1 MMKLN
6 KTIVLFVVLIAALVM
21 SCKEH
26 PVTYQHVAVDSLINI
41 AYQAR
46 NYDSIISLAN
56 LHQQEGSLSSIEAC
70 YWRGYAYSRMRKMRM
85 AEMEWKNAIA
95 QTIETDADLAY
106 YAQSA
111 NRLVGLLYLKSDYG
125 EAIRV
130 ALPAIRLL
138 KIKDYTM
145 NNDYSNLLTFMGS
158 CELKLGHSSDAA
170 RNFSQ
175 AWQAYQRLTHANHD
189 IDSYTSSIV
198 GLVTI
203 VDAYIQTGHY
213 QEALDWTVHLDDMLQ
228 ECRQLPGVRE
238 SYLDKQ
244 WARLCL
250 YRASALEGLGKK
262 KEAAQSYKA
271 ALQTQYAK
279 TGDGKVE
286 ASNYLMAAQRW
297 DEAAD
302 NLQVMAEQLATYD
315 FKMSQETI
323 HTYLLPKYLANV
335 KAHRLDSAIAVGTW
349 ICQALDSA
357 IIWQKQD
364 DAAELATIY
373 ETQQKENELMEQR
386 SNLSDQRLLTVYI
399 TLVLVILGFGLFIFF
414 HHRSAMRL
422 EKAYNELARANTRAE
437 ESSRMKSDFIQQI
450 SHEIRTPLNILS
462 GFTQLLTMPDMKYD
476 KATLDN
482 IKEQITENTDRITN
496 LVNKMLELSEAKNH
510 SDIECTDDVTVTQ
523 ITSDAVNASG
533 ISDAGHLTFS
543 MIVSPEAE
551 QVHILTN
558 LQAASRALAQVLDNA
573 RKFTAPA
580 ESRQHEKLTDHQQ
593 KVVLRISVSSN
604 RLFFSVED
612 TGIGIPHKEAERI
625 FDEFVQLDE
634 FYEGTGIGLTVARSL
649 ARRIG
654 GNIMLDTAY
663 IGGSRFV
670 LTLPVNKLAMGAK
683 ITKK

>member
-1 MMKLN
+1 MMKLT
-6 KTIVLFVVLIAALVM
+6 KTIVLFVVLIAVLFT

-26 PVTYQHVAVDSLINI
+26 HVTQRHVAVDSLINI

-46 NYDSIISLAN
+46 NYDSILSLAN
-56 LHQQEGSLSSIEAC
+56 LHQQEGTLSSIEAC
-70 YWRGYAYSRMRKMRM
+70 YWRGYAYSRLRKMRM
-85 AEMEWKNAIA
+85 AEMEWKNAVA
-95 QTIETDADLAY
+95 HTIETDEDLAY

-111 NRLVGLLYLKSDYG
+111 NRLAGLLYLKADYA
-125 EAIRV
+125 EVIRT

-138 KIKDYTM
+138 EEKNYTM
-145 NNDYSNLLTFMGS
+145 NNDYSNLLTFIGS
-158 CELKLGHSSDAA
+158 CELKLGHPADAA
-170 RNFSQ
+170 RNYEQ
-175 AWQAYQRLTHANHD
+175 AWQAYQQITQANHH

-213 QEALDWTVHLDDMLQ
+213 QEALDWTTHLGNMLQ
-228 ECRQLPGVRE
+228 QCRQLPGVRD
-238 SYLDKQ
+238 SYIDKQ

-262 KEAAQSYKA
+262 EEAAQSYQF
-271 ALQTQYAK
+271 ALQTQYAQ

-286 ASNYLMAAQRW
+286 ASNYLMAAHRW
-297 DEAAD
+297 NEAAD
-302 NLQVMAEQLATYD
+302 NLQVMASQLAKYD

-335 KAHRLDSAIAVGTW
+335 KANRLDSAIAVGSW
-349 ICQALDSA
+349 ICEALDSA
-357 IIWQKQD
+357 IVWQKRD

-373 ETQQKENELMEQR
+373 ETQQKENELMKQR
-386 SNLSDQRLLTVYI
+386 SSLSDLRLLLVYI

-414 HHRSAMRL
+414 RHRAAVRL
-422 EKAYNELARANTRAE
+422 EKAYYDLERANVRAE

-462 GFTQLLTMPDMKYD
+462 GFTQLLTMPDITYD

-482 IKEQITENTDRITN
+482 IKEQVTENTDRITN

-510 SDIECTDDVTVTQ
+510 SDIECNDEVTAQQ
-523 ITSDAVNASG
+523 IASEAIGASG
-533 ISDAGHLTFS
+533 INDAGHLTFS
-543 MIVSPEAE
+543 MIMSPEAE
-551 QVHILTN
+551 KVLIQTN
-558 LQAASRALAQVLDNA
+558 LQAAARALSQVLDNA

-593 KVVLRISVSSN
+593 KVVLRISVSAN
-604 RLFFSVED
+604 RMFFSVED

-654 GNIMLDTAY
+654 GDIMLDTAY

-670 LTLPVNKLAMGAK
+670 LTLPVNNQ
-683 ITKK
+683 TS

>member
-1 MMKLN
+1 MKLN
-6 KTIVLFVVLIAALVM
+6 KTIVLFVTLAAMLFT
-21 SCKEH
+21 SCGEH
-26 PVTYQHVAVDSLINI
+26 HVTQRHVTVDSLINV

-46 NYDSIISLAN
+46 NYDSILSLAD
-56 LHQQEGSLSSIEAC
+56 LHQQEGTLSTIEAS
-70 YWRGYAYSRMRKMRM
+70 YWRGYAYSRQRKIRM
-85 AEMEWKNAIA
+85 AEIEWKRAVA
-95 QTIETDADLAY
+95 QPIESDEDLVY

-111 NRLVGLLYLKSDYG
+111 NRLTGLLYLKAEYG
-125 EAIRV
+125 QAIQV
-130 ALPAIRLL
+130 ALPAIQLL
-138 KIKDYTM
+138 KEMGYTK
-145 NNDYSNLLTFMGS
+145 NNDYFNLLTFIGG
-158 CELKLGHSSDAA
+158 CELKLDQPEEAANNFAQVWKGFQQITKSIHS
-170 RNFSQ
+170 
-175 AWQAYQRLTHANHD
+175 

-213 QEALDWTVHLDDMLQ
+213 QEALDWTTHLGNMLQ
-228 ECRQLPGVRE
+228 QCRQLPGVRD
-238 SYLDKQ
+238 SYIDKQ

-262 KEAAQSYKA
+262 EEAAQSYQF
-271 ALQTQYAK
+271 ALQTQYAQ

-286 ASNYLMAAQRW
+286 ASNYLIAAHRW
-297 DEAAD
+297 NEAAD
-302 NLQVMAEQLATYD
+302 NLQVMASQLAKYD

-335 KAHRLDSAIAVGTW
+335 KANRLDSAIAVGSW
-349 ICQALDSA
+349 ICEALDSA
-357 IIWQKQD
+357 IVWQKRD

-373 ETQQKENELMEQR
+373 ETQQKENELMKQR
-386 SNLSDQRLLTVYI
+386 SSLSDLRLLLVYI

-414 HHRSAMRL
+414 RHRAAVRL
-422 EKAYNELARANTRAE
+422 EKAYYDLERANVRAE

-462 GFTQLLTMPDMKYD
+462 GFTQLLTMPDITYD

-482 IKEQITENTDRITN
+482 IKEQVTENTDRITN

-510 SDIECTDDVTVTQ
+510 SDIECNDEVTALQ
-523 ITSDAVNASG
+523 IASEAIGASG
-533 ISDAGHLTFS
+533 INDAGHLTFS
-543 MIVSPEAE
+543 MIMSPEAE
-551 QVHILTN
+551 KVLIQTN
-558 LQAASRALAQVLDNA
+558 LQAAARALSQVLDNA

-593 KVVLRISVSSN
+593 KVVLRISVSSD
-604 RLFFSVED
+604 RMFFSVED

-654 GNIMLDTAY
+654 GDIMLDTAY

-670 LTLPVNKLAMGAK
+670 LTLPVNKQAS
-683 ITKK
+683 

>member
-1 MMKLN
+1 MKLN
-6 KTIVLFVVLIAALVM
+6 KTILFFVTLAAVLFT
-21 SCKEH
+21 SCGEH
-26 PVTYQHVAVDSLINI
+26 HVTQRHVTVDSLINV

-46 NYDSIISLAN
+46 NYDSILSLAD
-56 LHQQEGSLSSIEAC
+56 LHQQEGTLSTIEAC
-70 YWRGYAYSRMRKMRM
+70 YWRGYAYSRQRKIRM
-85 AEMEWKNAIA
+85 AEIEWKRAVA
-95 QTIETDADLAY
+95 QPIESDEDLVY

-111 NRLVGLLYLKSDYG
+111 NRLTGLLYLKAEYG
-125 EAIRV
+125 QAIQV
-130 ALPAIRLL
+130 ALPAIQLL
-138 KIKDYTM
+138 KEMGYTK
-145 NNDYSNLLTFMGS
+145 NNDYFNLLTFIGG
-158 CELKLGHSSDAA
+158 CELKLDQPEEAANNFAQVWKGFQQITKSIHS
-170 RNFSQ
+170 
-175 AWQAYQRLTHANHD
+175 

-213 QEALDWTVHLDDMLQ
+213 QEALDWTTHLGNMLQ
-228 ECRQLPGVRE
+228 QCRQLPGVRD
-238 SYLDKQ
+238 SYIDKQ

-262 KEAAQSYKA
+262 EEAAQSYQF
-271 ALQTQYAK
+271 ALQTQYAQ

-286 ASNYLMAAQRW
+286 ASNYLIAAHRW
-297 DEAAD
+297 NEAAD
-302 NLQVMAEQLATYD
+302 NLQVMASQLAKYD

-335 KAHRLDSAIAVGTW
+335 KANRLDSAIAVGSW
-349 ICQALDSA
+349 ICEALDSA
-357 IIWQKQD
+357 IVWQKRD

-373 ETQQKENELMEQR
+373 ETQQKENELMKQR
-386 SNLSDQRLLTVYI
+386 SSLSDLRLLLVYI

-414 HHRSAMRL
+414 HHRAAVRL
-422 EKAYNELARANTRAE
+422 EKAYYDLERANVRAE

-462 GFTQLLTMPDMKYD
+462 GFTQLLTMPDITYD

-482 IKEQITENTDRITN
+482 IKEQVTENTDRITN

-510 SDIECTDDVTVTQ
+510 SDIECNDEVTAQQ
-523 ITSDAVNASG
+523 IASEAIGASG
-533 ISDAGHLTFS
+533 INDAGHLTFS
-543 MIVSPEAE
+543 MIMSPEAE
-551 QVHILTN
+551 KVLIQTN
-558 LQAASRALAQVLDNA
+558 LQAAARALSQVLDNA

-593 KVVLRISVSSN
+593 KVVLRISVSAN

-654 GNIMLDTAY
+654 GDIMLDTAY

-670 LTLPVNKLAMGAK
+670 LTLPVNKQAS
-683 ITKK
+683 

>member
-1 MMKLN
+1 MMKLTR
-6 KTIVLFVVLIAALVM
+6 TIILLVALTAVLFM

-26 PVTYQHVAVDSLINI
+26 HVTHHHVAVDSLINI
-41 AYQAR
+41 AYQTR
-46 NYDSIISLAN
+46 NYDSILSLAD
-56 LHQQEGSLSSIEAC
+56 LHQQEGTLSSIEAC
-70 YWRGYAYSRMRKMRM
+70 YWRGYAYSRLRKIRM
-85 AEMEWKNAIA
+85 AEIEWKKAVA
-95 QTIETDADLAY
+95 HTIETDEDLVF

-111 NRLVGLLYLKSDYG
+111 NRLAGLLYLKAEYG
-125 EAIRV
+125 QVIKV
-130 ALPAIRLL
+130 ALPAIQLL
-138 KIKDYTM
+138 KEKDYTT
-145 NNDYSNLLTFMGS
+145 NNDYFNLLTFMGC
-158 CELKLGHSSDAA
+158 CELKLDHASGAA
-170 RNFSQ
+170 HNFSQ
-175 AWQAYQRLTHANHD
+175 VLKGYQQITQANHH

-203 VDAYIQTGHY
+203 VDAYIQTEHY
-213 QEALDWTVHLDDMLQ
+213 SEALEWIDYLDSMLQ

-238 SYLDKQ
+238 LYVDKQ
-244 WARLCL
+244 WARICL

-262 KEAAQSYKA
+262 AEAAKAYQA
-271 ALQTQYAK
+271 ALKTQYAK

-286 ASNYLMAAQRW
+286 ASSYLMTAHRW
-297 DEAAD
+297 NEAAD
-302 NLQVMAEQLATYD
+302 NLQVLAAQLATYD
-315 FKMSQETI
+315 FRMTQETI
-323 HTYLLPKYLANV
+323 HTYLLPKYFANV
-335 KAHRLDSAIAVGTW
+335 KANRLDSAIAVGTW

-357 IIWQKQD
+357 IVWQKHD

-386 SNLSDQRLLTVYI
+386 SNLSDMRLLTVYI

-414 HHRSAMRL
+414 RHRAAVRL
-422 EKAYNELARANTRAE
+422 EKAYYDLERANMRAE

-462 GFTQLLTMPDMKYD
+462 GYTQLLAMPDMTYD

-496 LVNKMLELSEAKNH
+496 LVNKMLELSEAKNR
-510 SDIECTDDVTVTQ
+510 SDIECNDDVTPLQ
-523 ITSDAVNASG
+523 IAVEAIGISGVDNAS
-533 ISDAGHLTFS
+533 HLTFS
-543 MIVSPEAE
+543 MIASPECE
-551 QVHILTN
+551 EVHVQTN
-558 LQAASRALAQVLDNA
+558 LQAAARALSQVLDNA
-573 RKFTAPA
+573 RKFTIPS
-580 ESRQHEKLTDHQQ
+580 ESRQHEKPTDHQQ
-593 KVVLRISVSSN
+593 KVVLRISVSSS

-654 GNIMLDTAY
+654 GDIMLDTAY

-670 LTLPVNKLAMGAK
+670 LTLPVNK
-683 ITKK
+683 

>member
-1 MMKLN
+1 MKLTR
-6 KTIVLFVVLIAALVM
+6 TIILLVALTAVLFM

-26 PVTYQHVAVDSLINI
+26 HVTHHHVAVDSLINI
-41 AYQAR
+41 AYQTR
-46 NYDSIISLAN
+46 NYDSILSLAD
-56 LHQQEGSLSSIEAC
+56 LHQQEGTLSSIEAC
-70 YWRGYAYSRMRKMRM
+70 YWRGYAYSRLRKIRM
-85 AEMEWKNAIA
+85 AEIEWKKAVA
-95 QTIETDADLAY
+95 HTIETDEDLVF

-111 NRLVGLLYLKSDYG
+111 NRLAGLLYLKAEYG
-125 EAIRV
+125 QVIKV
-130 ALPAIRLL
+130 ALPAIQLL
-138 KIKDYTM
+138 KEKDYTT
-145 NNDYSNLLTFMGS
+145 NNDYFNLLTFMGC
-158 CELKLGHSSDAA
+158 CELKLDHASGAA
-170 RNFSQ
+170 HNFSQ
-175 AWQAYQRLTHANHD
+175 VSKGYQQITQANHH

-213 QEALDWTVHLDDMLQ
+213 SEALEWIDHLDRMLQ

-238 SYLDKQ
+238 LYVDKQ
-244 WARLCL
+244 WARICL

-262 KEAAQSYKA
+262 AEAAKAYQA
-271 ALQTQYAK
+271 ALKTQYAK

-286 ASNYLMAAQRW
+286 ASSYLMTAHRW
-297 DEAAD
+297 NEAAD
-302 NLQVMAEQLATYD
+302 NLQVLAAQLATYD
-315 FKMSQETI
+315 FRMTQETI
-323 HTYLLPKYLANV
+323 HTYLLPKFFANV
-335 KAHRLDSAIAVGTW
+335 KANRLDSAIAVGTW

-357 IIWQKQD
+357 IVWQKHD
-364 DAAELATIY
+364 DAGELATIY

-386 SNLSDQRLLTVYI
+386 SNLSDMRLLTVYI

-414 HHRSAMRL
+414 RHRAAVRL
-422 EKAYNELARANTRAE
+422 EKAYYDLERANMRAE

-462 GFTQLLTMPDMKYD
+462 GYTQLLAMPDMTYD

-496 LVNKMLELSEAKNH
+496 LVNKMLELSEAKNR
-510 SDIECTDDVTVTQ
+510 SDIECNDDVTPLQ
-523 ITSDAVNASG
+523 IAVEAIGISGVDNAS
-533 ISDAGHLTFS
+533 HLTFS
-543 MIVSPEAE
+543 MIASPECE
-551 QVHILTN
+551 EVHVQTN
-558 LQAASRALAQVLDNA
+558 LQAAARALSQVLDNA
-573 RKFTAPA
+573 RKFTIPS
-580 ESRQHEKLTDHQQ
+580 ESRQHEKPTDHQQ
-593 KVVLRISVSSN
+593 KVVLRISVSSS

-654 GNIMLDTAY
+654 GDIMLDTAY

-670 LTLPVNKLAMGAK
+670 LTLPVNK
-683 ITKK
+683 

>member
-1 MMKLN
+1 MKLT
-6 KTIVLFVVLIAALVM
+6 KTIVLFVVLIAALFI
-21 SCKEH
+21 SCKEQR
-26 PVTYQHVAVDSLINI
+26 VTPQHVAVDSLINI

-46 NYDSIISLAN
+46 NYDSILSLAT
-56 LHQQEGSLSSIEAC
+56 LHQQEGTLSSIEAC
-70 YWRGYAYSRMRKMRM
+70 YWRGYAYSRLRKMRM
-85 AEMEWKNAIA
+85 AEMEWKNAVA
-95 QTIETDADLAY
+95 QTIETDDDLVF

-111 NRLVGLLYLKSDYG
+111 NRLAGLLYLKADYA
-125 EAIRV
+125 EVIRV

-138 KIKDYTM
+138 EEKHYTM
-145 NNDYSNLLTFMGS
+145 NNDYSNLLTFVGS
-158 CELKLGHSSDAA
+158 CELKLGHPADAA
-170 RNFSQ
+170 RNYDQ
-175 AWQAYQRLTHANHD
+175 AWQAYQQITQANYN

-213 QEALDWTVHLDDMLQ
+213 QEALDWTTHLGNMLQ
-228 ECRQLPGVRE
+228 QCRQLPGVRDA
-238 SYLDKQ
+238 YIDKQ

-262 KEAAQSYKA
+262 EEAAQSYQL

-286 ASNYLMAAQRW
+286 ASNYLMEAHRW
-297 DEAAD
+297 NEAAN
-302 NLQVMAEQLATYD
+302 NLQVLAAQLATYD
-315 FKMSQETI
+315 FKMSQEAI
-323 HTYLLPKYLANV
+323 HTYLLPKYIANV
-335 KAHRLDSAIAVGTW
+335 KANRLDSAIAVGIW
-349 ICQALDSA
+349 ICEALDSA
-357 IIWQKQD
+357 IVWQKRD

-373 ETQQKENELMEQR
+373 ETQQKENELMKQR
-386 SNLSDQRLLTVYI
+386 SSLSDLRLLTVYI

-414 HHRSAMRL
+414 RHRAAMRL
-422 EKAYNELARANTRAE
+422 EKAYYDLERANIRAE

-476 KATLDN
+476 EATLSN
-482 IKEQITENTDRITN
+482 IKDQITENTDRITN

-510 SDIECTDDVTVTQ
+510 SDIECNDEVTAQQ
-523 ITSDAVNASG
+523 IASEAIGASG
-533 ISDAGHLTFS
+533 INDAGHLTFS
-543 MIVSPEAE
+543 MIMSPEAE
-551 QVHILTN
+551 KVLIQTN
-558 LQAASRALAQVLDNA
+558 LQAAARALSQVLDNA

-593 KVVLRISVSSN
+593 KVVLRISVSTN
-604 RLFFSVED
+604 RMFFSVED

-654 GNIMLDTAY
+654 GDIMLDTAY

-670 LTLPVNKLAMGAK
+670 LTLPVNNQ
-683 ITKK
+683 TS

>member
-6 KTIVLFVVLIAALVM
+6 KTIVLFVTLAAMLFT
-21 SCKEH
+21 SCGEH
-26 PVTYQHVAVDSLINI
+26 HVTQRHVTVDSLISI

-46 NYDSIISLAN
+46 NYDSILSLAD
-56 LHQQEGSLSSIEAC
+56 LHQQEGTLSTIEAC
-70 YWRGYAYSRMRKMRM
+70 YWRGYAYSRQRKIRM
-85 AEMEWKNAIA
+85 AEIEWKRAVA
-95 QTIETDADLAY
+95 QPIESDEDLVY

-111 NRLVGLLYLKSDYG
+111 NRLTGLLYLKAEYG
-125 EAIRV
+125 QAIQV
-130 ALPAIRLL
+130 ALPAIQLL
-138 KIKDYTM
+138 KEMGYTK
-145 NNDYSNLLTFMGS
+145 NNDYFNLLTFIGG
-158 CELKLGHSSDAA
+158 CELKLDQPEEAANNFAQVWKGFQQITKSIHS
-170 RNFSQ
+170 
-175 AWQAYQRLTHANHD
+175 

-213 QEALDWTVHLDDMLQ
+213 QEALDWTTHLGNMLQ
-228 ECRQLPGVRE
+228 QCRQLPGVRD
-238 SYLDKQ
+238 SYIDKQ

-262 KEAAQSYKA
+262 EEAAQSYQF
-271 ALQTQYAK
+271 ALQTQYAQ

-286 ASNYLMAAQRW
+286 ASNYLMAAHRW
-297 DEAAD
+297 NEAAD
-302 NLQVMAEQLATYD
+302 NLQVMASQLAKYD

-335 KAHRLDSAIAVGTW
+335 KANRLDSAIAVGSW
-349 ICQALDSA
+349 ICEALDSA
-357 IIWQKQD
+357 IVWQKRD

-373 ETQQKENELMEQR
+373 ETQQKENELMKQR
-386 SNLSDQRLLTVYI
+386 SSLSDLRLLLVYI

-414 HHRSAMRL
+414 RHRAAVRL
-422 EKAYNELARANTRAE
+422 EKAYYDLERANVRAE

-462 GFTQLLTMPDMKYD
+462 GFTQLLTMPDITYD

-482 IKEQITENTDRITN
+482 IKEQVTENTDRITN

-510 SDIECTDDVTVTQ
+510 SDIECNDEVTAQQ
-523 ITSDAVNASG
+523 IASEAIGASG
-533 ISDAGHLTFS
+533 INDAGHLTFS
-543 MIVSPEAE
+543 MIMSPEAE
-551 QVHILTN
+551 KVLIQTN
-558 LQAASRALAQVLDNA
+558 LQAAARALSQVLDNA

-593 KVVLRISVSSN
+593 KVVLRISVSAN
-604 RLFFSVED
+604 RMFFSVED

-654 GNIMLDTAY
+654 GDIMLDTAY

-670 LTLPVNKLAMGAK
+670 LTLPVNKQAS
-683 ITKK
+683 

>member
-1 MMKLN
+1 MMKLT
-6 KTIVLFVVLIAALVM
+6 KTIVLFVVLIAVLFT

-26 PVTYQHVAVDSLINI
+26 HVTQRHVAVDSLINI

-46 NYDSIISLAN
+46 NYDSILSLAT
-56 LHQQEGSLSSIEAC
+56 LHQQEGTLSCIEAC
-70 YWRGYAYSRMRKMRM
+70 YWRGYAYSRLRKMRM
-85 AEMEWKNAIA
+85 AEMEWKNAVA
-95 QTIETDADLAY
+95 QTIETDDDLVF

-111 NRLVGLLYLKSDYG
+111 NRLAGLLYLKADYA
-125 EAIRV
+125 EVIRV

-138 KIKDYTM
+138 EEKHYTM
-145 NNDYSNLLTFMGS
+145 NNDYSNLLTFVGS
-158 CELKLGHSSDAA
+158 CELKLGHPADAA
-170 RNFSQ
+170 RNYDQ
-175 AWQAYQRLTHANHD
+175 AWQAYQQITQANYN

-213 QEALDWTVHLDDMLQ
+213 QDALDWTTHLGNMLQ
-228 ECRQLPGVRE
+228 QCRQLPGVRDA
-238 SYLDKQ
+238 YIDKQ

-262 KEAAQSYKA
+262 EEAAQSYQL

-286 ASNYLMAAQRW
+286 ASNYLMEAHRW
-297 DEAAD
+297 NEAAD
-302 NLQVMAEQLATYD
+302 NLQVMAAQLAKYD

-335 KAHRLDSAIAVGTW
+335 KANRLDSAIAVGVW
-349 ICQALDSA
+349 ICEALDSA
-357 IIWQKQD
+357 IVWQKRD

-373 ETQQKENELMEQR
+373 ETQQKENELMKQR
-386 SNLSDQRLLTVYI
+386 SSLSDLRLLTVYI

-414 HHRSAMRL
+414 RHRAAVRL
-422 EKAYNELARANTRAE
+422 EKAYYDLERANIRAE

-476 KATLDN
+476 EATLSN
-482 IKEQITENTDRITN
+482 IKDQITENTDRITN

-510 SDIECTDDVTVTQ
+510 SDIECNDEVTAQQ
-523 ITSDAVNASG
+523 IASEAIGASG
-533 ISDAGHLTFS
+533 INDAGHLTFS
-543 MIVSPEAE
+543 MIMSPEAE
-551 QVHILTN
+551 KVLIQTN
-558 LQAASRALAQVLDNA
+558 LQAAARALSQVLDNA

-593 KVVLRISVSSN
+593 KVVLRISVSTN
-604 RLFFSVED
+604 RMFFSVED

-654 GNIMLDTAY
+654 GDIMLDTAY

-670 LTLPVNKLAMGAK
+670 LTLPVNNQ
-683 ITKK
+683 TS

>member
-1 MMKLN
+1 MKLN
-6 KTIVLFVVLIAALVM
+6 KTILFFVTLAAVLFT
-21 SCKEH
+21 SCGEH
-26 PVTYQHVAVDSLINI
+26 HVTQRHVTVDSLINV

-46 NYDSIISLAN
+46 NYDSILSLAD
-56 LHQQEGSLSSIEAC
+56 LHQQEGTLSTIEAC
-70 YWRGYAYSRMRKMRM
+70 YWRGYAYSRQRKIRM
-85 AEMEWKNAIA
+85 AEIEWKRAVA
-95 QTIETDADLAY
+95 QPIESDEDLVY

-111 NRLVGLLYLKSDYG
+111 NRLTGLLYLKAEYG
-125 EAIRV
+125 QAIQV
-130 ALPAIRLL
+130 ALPAIQLL
-138 KIKDYTM
+138 KEMGYTK
-145 NNDYSNLLTFMGS
+145 NNDYFNLLTFIGG
-158 CELKLGHSSDAA
+158 CELKLDQPEEAANNFAQVWKGFQQITKSIHS
-170 RNFSQ
+170 
-175 AWQAYQRLTHANHD
+175 

-213 QEALDWTVHLDDMLQ
+213 QEALDWTTHLGNMLQ
-228 ECRQLPGVRE
+228 QCRQLPGVRD
-238 SYLDKQ
+238 SYIDKQ

-262 KEAAQSYKA
+262 EEAAQSYQF
-271 ALQTQYAK
+271 ALQTQYAQ

-286 ASNYLMAAQRW
+286 ASNYLIAAHRW
-297 DEAAD
+297 NEAAD
-302 NLQVMAEQLATYD
+302 NLQVMASQLAKYD

-335 KAHRLDSAIAVGTW
+335 KANRLDSAIAVGSW
-349 ICQALDSA
+349 ICEALDSA
-357 IIWQKQD
+357 IVWQKRD

-373 ETQQKENELMEQR
+373 ETQQKENELMKQR
-386 SNLSDQRLLTVYI
+386 SSLSDLRLLLVYI

-414 HHRSAMRL
+414 RHRAAVRL
-422 EKAYNELARANTRAE
+422 EKAYYDLERANVRAE

-462 GFTQLLTMPDMKYD
+462 GFTQLLTMPDITYD

-482 IKEQITENTDRITN
+482 IKEQVTENTDRITN

-510 SDIECTDDVTVTQ
+510 SDIECNDEVTAQQ
-523 ITSDAVNASG
+523 IASEAIGASG
-533 ISDAGHLTFS
+533 INDAGHLTFS
-543 MIVSPEAE
+543 MIMSPEAE
-551 QVHILTN
+551 KVLIQTN
-558 LQAASRALAQVLDNA
+558 LQAAARALSQVLDNA

-593 KVVLRISVSSN
+593 KVVLRISVSAN
-604 RLFFSVED
+604 RMFFSVED

-654 GNIMLDTAY
+654 GDIMLDTAY

-670 LTLPVNKLAMGAK
+670 LTLPVNKQES
-683 ITKK
+683 

>member
-1 MMKLN
+1 MKLA
-6 KTIVLFVVLIAALVM
+6 KTIVLFVVLIATLFL
-21 SCKEH
+21 SCKEQH
-26 PVTYQHVAVDSLINI
+26 VTPQHVAVDSLINI

-46 NYDSIISLAN
+46 NYDSILSLAN
-56 LHQQEGSLSSIEAC
+56 LHQQEGTLSTIEAC
-70 YWRGYAYSRMRKMRM
+70 YWRGYAYSRLRKMRM
-85 AEMEWKNAIA
+85 AEMEWKNAVA
-95 QTIETDADLAY
+95 QTIETDVDLAY

-111 NRLVGLLYLKSDYG
+111 NRLAGLLYLKADYAG
-125 EAIRV
+125 AIRV
-130 ALPAIRLL
+130 ALPAINLL
-138 KIKDYTM
+138 KEEQYTL
-145 NNDYSNLLTFMGS
+145 NNDYSNLLTFIGS
-158 CELKLGHSSDAA
+158 CELKLGHPADAA
-170 RNFSQ
+170 RNYDQ
-175 AWQAYQRLTHANHD
+175 AWQAYQQITQANYN

-203 VDAYIQTGHY
+203 VDAYIQTEHY
-213 QEALDWTVHLDDMLQ
+213 QEALDWTTHLGNMLQ
-228 ECRQLPGVRE
+228 QCRQLPGVRDA
-238 SYLDKQ
+238 YIDKQ

-262 KEAAQSYKA
+262 EEAAQSYQF

-286 ASNYLMAAQRW
+286 ASNYLMAAHRW
-297 DEAAD
+297 NEAAN
-302 NLQVMAEQLATYD
+302 NLQVMAAQLATYD
-315 FKMSQETI
+315 FKMSQEAI
-323 HTYLLPKYLANV
+323 HTYLLPKYIANV
-335 KAHRLDSAIAVGTW
+335 KANRLDSAIAVGIW

-357 IIWQKQD
+357 IVWQKRD

-386 SNLSDQRLLTVYI
+386 SSLSDQRLLTVYI

-414 HHRSAMRL
+414 RHRSAVRL
-422 EKAYNELARANTRAE
+422 EKAYNDLARANARAE

-462 GFTQLLTMPDMKYD
+462 GFTQLLTMPDIKYD
-476 KATLDN
+476 EATLGN

-510 SDIECTDDVTVTQ
+510 SDIECNDEVTALQ
-523 ITSDAVNASG
+523 IASDAISASG
-533 ISDAGHLTFS
+533 IDEAGHLTFS
-543 MIVSPEAE
+543 LITSPEAE
-551 QVHILTN
+551 QDLIQTN
-558 LQAASRALAQVLDNA
+558 LNAAARALSLILDNA

-654 GNIMLDTAY
+654 GDIMLDTAY

-670 LTLPVNKLAMGAK
+670 LTLPVNKQAS
-683 ITKK
+683 

>member
-6 KTIVLFVVLIAALVM
+6 KTIVLFVTLAAMLFT
-21 SCKEH
+21 SCGEH
-26 PVTYQHVAVDSLINI
+26 HVTQRHVTVDSLINV

-46 NYDSIISLAN
+46 NYDSILSLAD
-56 LHQQEGSLSSIEAC
+56 LHQQEGTLSTIEAC
-70 YWRGYAYSRMRKMRM
+70 YWRGYAYSRQRKIRM
-85 AEMEWKNAIA
+85 AEIEWKRAVA
-95 QTIETDADLAY
+95 QPIESDEDLVY

-111 NRLVGLLYLKSDYG
+111 NRLTGLLYLKAEYG
-125 EAIRV
+125 QAIQV
-130 ALPAIRLL
+130 ALPAIQLM
-138 KIKDYTM
+138 KEMGYTK
-145 NNDYSNLLTFMGS
+145 NNDYFNLLTFIGG
-158 CELKLGHSSDAA
+158 CELKLDQPEEAANNFAQVWKGFQQITKSIHS
-170 RNFSQ
+170 
-175 AWQAYQRLTHANHD
+175 

-213 QEALDWTVHLDDMLQ
+213 QEALDWTTHLGNMLQ
-228 ECRQLPGVRE
+228 QCRQLPGVRD
-238 SYLDKQ
+238 SYIDKQ

-262 KEAAQSYKA
+262 EEAAQSYQF
-271 ALQTQYAK
+271 ALQTQYAQ

-286 ASNYLMAAQRW
+286 ASNYLMAAHRW
-297 DEAAD
+297 NEAAD
-302 NLQVMAEQLATYD
+302 NLQVMASQLAKYD

-335 KAHRLDSAIAVGTW
+335 KANRLDSAIAVGSW
-349 ICQALDSA
+349 ICEALDSA
-357 IIWQKQD
+357 IVWQKRD

-373 ETQQKENELMEQR
+373 ETQQKENELMKQR
-386 SNLSDQRLLTVYI
+386 SSLSDLRLLLVYI

-414 HHRSAMRL
+414 RHRAAVRL
-422 EKAYNELARANTRAE
+422 EKAYYDLERANVRAE

-462 GFTQLLTMPDMKYD
+462 GFTQLLTMPDITYD

-482 IKEQITENTDRITN
+482 IKEQVTENTDRITN

-510 SDIECTDDVTVTQ
+510 SDIECNDEVTAQQ
-523 ITSDAVNASG
+523 IASEAIGASG
-533 ISDAGHLTFS
+533 INDAGHLTFS
-543 MIVSPEAE
+543 MIMSPEAE
-551 QVHILTN
+551 RVLIQTN
-558 LQAASRALAQVLDNA
+558 LQAAARALSQVLDNA

-593 KVVLRISVSSN
+593 KVVLRISVSAN
-604 RLFFSVED
+604 RMFFSVED

-654 GNIMLDTAY
+654 GDIMLDTAY

-670 LTLPVNKLAMGAK
+670 LTLPVNKQES
-683 ITKK
+683 

>member
-1 MMKLN
+1 MKLT
-6 KTIVLFVVLIAALVM
+6 KTIVLFVVLIAALFT
-21 SCKEH
+21 SCKEQR
-26 PVTYQHVAVDSLINI
+26 VTPQHVAVDSLINI

-46 NYDSIISLAN
+46 NYDSILSLAT
-56 LHQQEGSLSSIEAC
+56 LHQQEGTLSSIEAC
-70 YWRGYAYSRMRKMRM
+70 YWRGYAYSRLRKMRM
-85 AEMEWKNAIA
+85 AEMEWKNAVA
-95 QTIETDADLAY
+95 QTIETDDDLAF

-111 NRLVGLLYLKSDYG
+111 NRLVGLLYLKADYA

-138 KIKDYTM
+138 KEKQYTM
-145 NNDYSNLLTFMGS
+145 NSDYSNLLTFIGS
-158 CELKLGHSSDAA
+158 CELKLGHPADAA

-175 AWQAYQRLTHANHD
+175 AWQAYQQITKASHD

-213 QEALDWTVHLDDMLQ
+213 QEALDWTVHLDNMLQ

-238 SYLDKQ
+238 SYIDKQ
-244 WARLCL
+244 WARVCL

-262 KEAAQSYKA
+262 REAAQSYQA

-279 TGDGKVE
+279 TGDGKIE
-286 ASNYLMAAQRW
+286 ASNYLMEAQRW
-297 DEAAD
+297 NEAAD
-302 NLQVMAEQLATYD
+302 NLQVMADQLATYD
-315 FKMSQETI
+315 FKMTQETI

-349 ICQALDSA
+349 ICEALDSA
-357 IIWQKQD
+357 IVWQKRD

-386 SNLSDQRLLTVYI
+386 SSLSDQRLLTVYI

-414 HHRSAMRL
+414 RHRAAVRL
-422 EKAYNELARANTRAE
+422 EKAYYDLERANIRAE

-476 KATLDN
+476 EATLGN

-510 SDIECTDDVTVTQ
+510 SDIECNDDVTAMQ
-523 ITSDAVNASG
+523 IASEA
-533 ISDAGHLTFS
+533 ICASNINDAGHLTFN
-543 MIVSPEAE
+543 MTVSPEAE
-551 QVHILTN
+551 QVRLHTN
-558 LQAASRALAQVLDNA
+558 LQAAARALEQVLDNA

-593 KVVLRISVSSN
+593 KVVLRISVSSS

-625 FDEFVQLDE
+625 FEEFVQLDE

-654 GNIMLDTAY
+654 GDIMLDTAY

-670 LTLPVNKLAMGAK
+670 LTLPVSNQAS
-683 ITKK
+683 

>member
-1 MMKLN
+1 MMKLT
-6 KTIVLFVVLIAALVM
+6 KTIVPFIVLIAALFI
-21 SCKEH
+21 SCKEQR
-26 PVTYQHVAVDSLINI
+26 VTPQHVAVDSLINI

-46 NYDSIISLAN
+46 NYDSILSLAT
-56 LHQQEGSLSSIEAC
+56 LHQQEGTLSSIEAC
-70 YWRGYAYSRMRKMRM
+70 YWRGYAYSRLRKMRM
-85 AEMEWKNAIA
+85 AEIEWKHAVA
-95 QTIETDADLAY
+95 QPIETDEDLVF

-111 NRLVGLLYLKSDYG
+111 NRLAGLLYLKADYA
-125 EAIRV
+125 EVIRV

-138 KIKDYTM
+138 EEKHYTM
-145 NNDYSNLLTFMGS
+145 NNDYSNLLTFVGS
-158 CELKLGHSSDAA
+158 CELKLGHPADAA
-170 RNFSQ
+170 RNYDQ
-175 AWQAYQRLTHANHD
+175 AWQAYQQITQANYN

-213 QEALDWTVHLDDMLQ
+213 QDALDWTTHLGNMLQ
-228 ECRQLPGVRE
+228 QCRQLPGVRDA
-238 SYLDKQ
+238 YIDKQ
-244 WARLCL
+244 WARHCL

-262 KEAAQSYKA
+262 EEAAQSYQL

-286 ASNYLMAAQRW
+286 ASNYLMAAHRW
-297 DEAAD
+297 NEAAD
-302 NLQVMAEQLATYD
+302 NLQVLAAQLAKYD

-335 KAHRLDSAIAVGTW
+335 KANRLDSAIAVGSW
-349 ICQALDSA
+349 ICEALDSA
-357 IIWQKQD
+357 IVWQKRD

-373 ETQQKENELMEQR
+373 ETQQKENELMKQR
-386 SNLSDQRLLTVYI
+386 SSLSDLRLLTVYI

-414 HHRSAMRL
+414 RHRAAVRL
-422 EKAYNELARANTRAE
+422 EKAYYDLERANIRAE

-482 IKEQITENTDRITN
+482 IKDQITENTDRITN

-510 SDIECTDDVTVTQ
+510 SDIECNDEVTAQQ
-523 ITSDAVNASG
+523 IASEAIGASG
-533 ISDAGHLTFS
+533 INDAGHLTFS
-543 MIVSPEAE
+543 MIMSPEAE
-551 QVHILTN
+551 KVLIQTN
-558 LQAASRALAQVLDNA
+558 LQAAARALSLILDNA

-593 KVVLRISVSSN
+593 KVVLRISVSAN
-604 RLFFSVED
+604 RMFFSVED

-654 GNIMLDTAY
+654 GDIMLDTAY

-670 LTLPVNKLAMGAK
+670 LTLPVNKEES
-683 ITKK
+683 

>member
-1 MMKLN
+1 MKLTR
-6 KTIVLFVVLIAALVM
+6 TIILLVALTAVLFM

-26 PVTYQHVAVDSLINI
+26 HVTHHHVAVDSLINI
-41 AYQAR
+41 AYQTR
-46 NYDSIISLAN
+46 NYDSILSLAD
-56 LHQQEGSLSSIEAC
+56 LHQQEGTLSSIEAC
-70 YWRGYAYSRMRKMRM
+70 YWRGYAYSRLRKIRM
-85 AEMEWKNAIA
+85 AEIEWKKAVA
-95 QTIETDADLAY
+95 HTIETDEDLVF

-111 NRLVGLLYLKSDYG
+111 NRLAGLLYLKAEYG
-125 EAIRV
+125 QVIKV
-130 ALPAIRLL
+130 ALPAIQLL
-138 KIKDYTM
+138 KEKDYTT
-145 NNDYSNLLTFMGS
+145 NNDYFNLLTFMGC
-158 CELKLGHSSDAA
+158 CELKLDHASGAA
-170 RNFSQ
+170 HNFSQ
-175 AWQAYQRLTHANHD
+175 VLKGYQQITQANHH

-213 QEALDWTVHLDDMLQ
+213 SEALEWIDHLDSMLQ

-238 SYLDKQ
+238 LYVDKQ
-244 WARLCL
+244 WARICL

-262 KEAAQSYKA
+262 AEAAKAYQA
-271 ALQTQYAK
+271 ALKTQYAK

-286 ASNYLMAAQRW
+286 ASSYLMTAHRW
-297 DEAAD
+297 NEAAD
-302 NLQVMAEQLATYD
+302 NLQVLAAQLATYD
-315 FKMSQETI
+315 FRMTQETI
-323 HTYLLPKYLANV
+323 HTYLLPKYFANV
-335 KAHRLDSAIAVGTW
+335 KANRLDSAIAVGTW

-357 IIWQKQD
+357 IVWQKHD
-364 DAAELATIY
+364 EAAELATIY

-386 SNLSDQRLLTVYI
+386 SNLSDMRLLTVYI

-414 HHRSAMRL
+414 RHRAAVRL
-422 EKAYNELARANTRAE
+422 EKAYYDLERANMRAE

-462 GFTQLLTMPDMKYD
+462 GYTQLLAMPDMTYD

-496 LVNKMLELSEAKNH
+496 LVNKMLELSEAKNR
-510 SDIECTDDVTVTQ
+510 SDIECNDDVTPLQ
-523 ITSDAVNASG
+523 IAVEAIGISGVDNAS
-533 ISDAGHLTFS
+533 HLTFS
-543 MIVSPEAE
+543 MIASPECE
-551 QVHILTN
+551 EVHVQTN
-558 LQAASRALAQVLDNA
+558 LQAAARALSQVLDNA
-573 RKFTAPA
+573 RKFTIPS
-580 ESRQHEKLTDHQQ
+580 ESRQHEKPTDHQQ
-593 KVVLRISVSSN
+593 KVVLRISVSSS

-654 GNIMLDTAY
+654 GDIMLDTAY

-670 LTLPVNKLAMGAK
+670 LTLPVNK
-683 ITKK
+683 

>member
-1 MMKLN
+1 MKLT
-6 KTIVLFVVLIAALVM
+6 KTIVLFVVLIAALFI
-21 SCKEH
+21 SCKEQR
-26 PVTYQHVAVDSLINI
+26 VTPQHVAVDSLINI

-46 NYDSIISLAN
+46 NYDSILSLAT
-56 LHQQEGSLSSIEAC
+56 LHQQEGTLSSIEAC
-70 YWRGYAYSRMRKMRM
+70 YWRGYAYSRLRKMRM
-85 AEMEWKNAIA
+85 AEMEWKNAVA
-95 QTIETDADLAY
+95 QTIETDDDLVF

-111 NRLVGLLYLKSDYG
+111 NRLAGLLYLKADYA
-125 EAIRV
+125 EVIRV

-138 KIKDYTM
+138 EEKHYTM
-145 NNDYSNLLTFMGS
+145 NNDYSNLLTF
-158 CELKLGHSSDAA
+158 
-170 RNFSQ
+170 
-175 AWQAYQRLTHANHD
+175 
-189 IDSYTSSIV
+189 
-198 GLVTI
+198 VTI

-213 QEALDWTVHLDDMLQ
+213 QDALDWTTHLGNMLQ
-228 ECRQLPGVRE
+228 QCRQLPGVRDA
-238 SYLDKQ
+238 YIDKQ

-262 KEAAQSYKA
+262 EEAAQSYQL

-286 ASNYLMAAQRW
+286 ASNYLMVAA
-297 DEAAD
+297 
-302 NLQVMAEQLATYD
+302 QLATYD
-315 FKMSQETI
+315 FKMSQEAI
-323 HTYLLPKYLANV
+323 HTYLLPKYIANV
-335 KAHRLDSAIAVGTW
+335 KANRLDSAIAVGIW
-349 ICQALDSA
+349 ICEALDSA
-357 IIWQKQD
+357 IVWQKRD

-373 ETQQKENELMEQR
+373 ETQQKENELMKQR
-386 SNLSDQRLLTVYI
+386 SSLSDLRLLTVYI

-414 HHRSAMRL
+414 RHRAAVRL
-422 EKAYNELARANTRAE
+422 EKAYYDLERANIRAE

-476 KATLDN
+476 EATLSN
-482 IKEQITENTDRITN
+482 IKDQITENTDRITN

-510 SDIECTDDVTVTQ
+510 SEIECNDEVTALQ
-523 ITSDAVNASG
+523 IASEAVSASG
-533 ISDAGHLTFS
+533 IDEAGHLTFS
-543 MIVSPEAE
+543 QIASPELE
-551 QVHILTN
+551 QLRIKTN
-558 LQAASRALAQVLDNA
+558 LQAAARALSLILDNA

-604 RLFFSVED
+604 RMFFSVED

-654 GNIMLDTAY
+654 GDIMLDTAY

-670 LTLPVNKLAMGAK
+670 LTLPVNNQ
-683 ITKK
+683 TS

>member
-1 MMKLN
+1 MKLTR
-6 KTIVLFVVLIAALVM
+6 TIILLVALTAVLFM

-26 PVTYQHVAVDSLINI
+26 HVTHHHVAVDSLINI
-41 AYQAR
+41 AYQTR
-46 NYDSIISLAN
+46 NYDSILSLAD
-56 LHQQEGSLSSIEAC
+56 LHQQEGTLSSIEAC
-70 YWRGYAYSRMRKMRM
+70 YWRGYAYSRLRKIRM
-85 AEMEWKNAIA
+85 AEIEWKKAVA
-95 QTIETDADLAY
+95 HTIETDEDLVF

-111 NRLVGLLYLKSDYG
+111 NRLAGLLYLKAEYG
-125 EAIRV
+125 QVIKV
-130 ALPAIRLL
+130 ALPAIQLL
-138 KIKDYTM
+138 EEKDYTT
-145 NNDYSNLLTFMGS
+145 NNDYFNLLTFMGC
-158 CELKLGHSSDAA
+158 CELKLDHASGAA
-170 RNFSQ
+170 HNFSQ
-175 AWQAYQRLTHANHD
+175 VLKGYQQITQANHH

-213 QEALDWTVHLDDMLQ
+213 SEALEWIDYLDSMLQ

-238 SYLDKQ
+238 LYVDKQ
-244 WARLCL
+244 WARICL

-262 KEAAQSYKA
+262 AEAAKAYQA
-271 ALQTQYAK
+271 ALKTQYAK

-286 ASNYLMAAQRW
+286 ASSYLMTAHRW
-297 DEAAD
+297 NEAAD
-302 NLQVMAEQLATYD
+302 NLQVLAAQLATYD
-315 FKMSQETI
+315 FRMTQETI
-323 HTYLLPKYLANV
+323 HTYLLPKYFANV
-335 KAHRLDSAIAVGTW
+335 KANRLDSAIAVGTW

-357 IIWQKQD
+357 IVWQKHD

-386 SNLSDQRLLTVYI
+386 SNLSDMRLLTVYI

-414 HHRSAMRL
+414 RHRAAVRL
-422 EKAYNELARANTRAE
+422 EKAYYDLERANMRAE

-462 GFTQLLTMPDMKYD
+462 GYTQLLAMPDMTYD

-496 LVNKMLELSEAKNH
+496 LVNKMLELSEAKNR
-510 SDIECTDDVTVTQ
+510 SDIECNDDVTPLQ
-523 ITSDAVNASG
+523 IAVEAIGISGVDNAS
-533 ISDAGHLTFS
+533 HLTFS
-543 MIVSPEAE
+543 MIASPECE
-551 QVHILTN
+551 EVHVQTN
-558 LQAASRALAQVLDNA
+558 LQAAARALSQVLDNA
-573 RKFTAPA
+573 RKFTIPS
-580 ESRQHEKLTDHQQ
+580 ESRQHEKPTDHQQ
-593 KVVLRISVSSN
+593 KVVLRISVSSS

-654 GNIMLDTAY
+654 GDIMLDTAY

-670 LTLPVNKLAMGAK
+670 LTLPVNK
-683 ITKK
+683 

>member
-1 MMKLN
+1 MKLT
-6 KTIVLFVVLIAALVM
+6 KTIVLFVVLIAALFI
-21 SCKEH
+21 SCKEQR
-26 PVTYQHVAVDSLINI
+26 VTPQHVAVDSLINI

-46 NYDSIISLAN
+46 NYDSILSLAT
-56 LHQQEGSLSSIEAC
+56 LHQQEGTLSSIEAC
-70 YWRGYAYSRMRKMRM
+70 YWRGYAYSRLRKMRM
-85 AEMEWKNAIA
+85 AEIEWKHAVA
-95 QTIETDADLAY
+95 QPIETDEDLVF

-111 NRLVGLLYLKSDYG
+111 NRLAGLLYLKADYA
-125 EAIRV
+125 EVIRV

-138 KIKDYTM
+138 EEKHYTM
-145 NNDYSNLLTFMGS
+145 NNDYSNLLTFVGS
-158 CELKLGHSSDAA
+158 CELKLGHPADAA
-170 RNFSQ
+170 RNYDQ
-175 AWQAYQRLTHANHD
+175 AWQAYQQITQANYN

-213 QEALDWTVHLDDMLQ
+213 QDALDWTTHLGNMLQ
-228 ECRQLPGVRE
+228 QCRQLPGVRDA
-238 SYLDKQ
+238 YIDKQ
-244 WARLCL
+244 WARHCL

-262 KEAAQSYKA
+262 EEAAQSYQL

-286 ASNYLMAAQRW
+286 ASNYLMAAHRW
-297 DEAAD
+297 NEAAD
-302 NLQVMAEQLATYD
+302 NLQVLAAQLAKYD

-335 KAHRLDSAIAVGTW
+335 KANRLDSAIAVGSW
-349 ICQALDSA
+349 ICEALDSA
-357 IIWQKQD
+357 IVWQKRD

-373 ETQQKENELMEQR
+373 ETQQKENELMKQR
-386 SNLSDQRLLTVYI
+386 SSLSDLRLLTVYI

-414 HHRSAMRL
+414 RHRAAVRL
-422 EKAYNELARANTRAE
+422 EKAYYDLERANIRAE

-482 IKEQITENTDRITN
+482 IKDQITENTDRITN

-510 SDIECTDDVTVTQ
+510 SDIECNDEVTAQQ
-523 ITSDAVNASG
+523 IVSEAIGASG
-533 ISDAGHLTFS
+533 INDAGHLTFS
-543 MIVSPEAE
+543 MIMSPEAE
-551 QVHILTN
+551 KVLIQTN
-558 LQAASRALAQVLDNA
+558 LQAAARALSLILDNA

-593 KVVLRISVSSN
+593 KVVLRISVSAN
-604 RLFFSVED
+604 RMFFSVED

-654 GNIMLDTAY
+654 GDIMLDTAY

-670 LTLPVNKLAMGAK
+670 LTLPVNKEES
-683 ITKK
+683 

>member
-6 KTIVLFVVLIAALVM
+6 KTIVLFVTLAAMLFT
-21 SCKEH
+21 SCGEH
-26 PVTYQHVAVDSLINI
+26 HVTQRHVTVDSLINV

-46 NYDSIISLAN
+46 NYDSILSLAD
-56 LHQQEGSLSSIEAC
+56 LHQQEGTLSTIEAC
-70 YWRGYAYSRMRKMRM
+70 YWRGYAYSRQRKIRM
-85 AEMEWKNAIA
+85 AEIEWKRAVA
-95 QTIETDADLAY
+95 QPIESDEDLVY

-111 NRLVGLLYLKSDYG
+111 NRLTGLLYLKAEYG
-125 EAIRV
+125 QAIQV
-130 ALPAIRLL
+130 ALPAIQLL
-138 KIKDYTM
+138 KEMGYTK
-145 NNDYSNLLTFMGS
+145 NNDYFNLLTFIGG
-158 CELKLGHSSDAA
+158 CELKLDQPEEAANNFAQVWKGFQQITKSIHS
-170 RNFSQ
+170 
-175 AWQAYQRLTHANHD
+175 

-213 QEALDWTVHLDDMLQ
+213 QEALDWTTHLGNMLQ
-228 ECRQLPGVRE
+228 QCRQLPGVRD
-238 SYLDKQ
+238 SYIDKQ

-262 KEAAQSYKA
+262 EEAAQSYQF
-271 ALQTQYAK
+271 ALQTQYAQ

-286 ASNYLMAAQRW
+286 ASNYLIAAHRW
-297 DEAAD
+297 NEAAD
-302 NLQVMAEQLATYD
+302 NLQVMASQLAKYD

-335 KAHRLDSAIAVGTW
+335 KANRLDSAIAVGSW
-349 ICQALDSA
+349 ICEALDSA
-357 IIWQKQD
+357 IVWQKRD

-373 ETQQKENELMEQR
+373 ETQQKENELMKQR
-386 SNLSDQRLLTVYI
+386 SSLSDLRLLLVYI

-414 HHRSAMRL
+414 RHRAAVRL
-422 EKAYNELARANTRAE
+422 EKAYYDLERANVRAE

-462 GFTQLLTMPDMKYD
+462 GFTQLLTMPDITYD

-482 IKEQITENTDRITN
+482 IKEQVTENTDRITN

-510 SDIECTDDVTVTQ
+510 SDIECNDEVTAQQ
-523 ITSDAVNASG
+523 IASEAIGASG
-533 ISDAGHLTFS
+533 INDAGHLTFS
-543 MIVSPEAE
+543 MIMSPEAE
-551 QVHILTN
+551 KVLIQTN
-558 LQAASRALAQVLDNA
+558 LQAAARALSQVLDNA

-593 KVVLRISVSSN
+593 KVVLRISVSTN
-604 RLFFSVED
+604 RMFFSVED

-654 GNIMLDTAY
+654 GDIMLDTAY

-670 LTLPVNKLAMGAK
+670 LTLPVNNQ
-683 ITKK
+683 TS

>member
-1 MMKLN
+1 MKLT
-6 KTIVLFVVLIAALVM
+6 KTIVLFVVLIAVLFT

-26 PVTYQHVAVDSLINI
+26 HVTQRHVAVDSLINI

-46 NYDSIISLAN
+46 NYDSILSLAT
-56 LHQQEGSLSSIEAC
+56 LHQQEGTLSCIEAC
-70 YWRGYAYSRMRKMRM
+70 YWRGYAYSRLRKMRM
-85 AEMEWKNAIA
+85 AEMEWKNAVA
-95 QTIETDADLAY
+95 QTIETDDDLVF

-111 NRLVGLLYLKSDYG
+111 NRLAGLLYLKADYA
-125 EAIRV
+125 EVIRV

-138 KIKDYTM
+138 EEKHYTM
-145 NNDYSNLLTFMGS
+145 NNDYSNLLTFVGS
-158 CELKLGHSSDAA
+158 CELKLGHPADAA
-170 RNFSQ
+170 RNYDQ
-175 AWQAYQRLTHANHD
+175 AWQAYQQITQANYN

-213 QEALDWTVHLDDMLQ
+213 QDALDWTTHLGNMLQ
-228 ECRQLPGVRE
+228 QCRQLPGVRDA
-238 SYLDKQ
+238 YIDKQ

-262 KEAAQSYKA
+262 EEAAQSYQL

-286 ASNYLMAAQRW
+286 ASNYLMEAHRW
-297 DEAAD
+297 NEAAD
-302 NLQVMAEQLATYD
+302 NLQVMAAQLAKYD

-335 KAHRLDSAIAVGTW
+335 KANRLDSAIAVGIW
-349 ICQALDSA
+349 ICEALDSA
-357 IIWQKQD
+357 IVWQKRD

-373 ETQQKENELMEQR
+373 ETQQKENELMKQR
-386 SNLSDQRLLTVYI
+386 SSLSDLRLLTVYI

-414 HHRSAMRL
+414 RHRAAVRL
-422 EKAYNELARANTRAE
+422 EKAYYDLERANIRAE

-476 KATLDN
+476 EATLSN
-482 IKEQITENTDRITN
+482 IKDQITENTDRITN

-510 SDIECTDDVTVTQ
+510 SDIECNDEVTAQQ
-523 ITSDAVNASG
+523 IASEAIGASG
-533 ISDAGHLTFS
+533 INEAGHLTFS
-543 MIVSPEAE
+543 MIMSPEAE
-551 QVHILTN
+551 KVLIQTN
-558 LQAASRALAQVLDNA
+558 LQAAARALSQVLDNA

-593 KVVLRISVSSN
+593 KVVLRISVSTN
-604 RLFFSVED
+604 RMFFSVED

-654 GNIMLDTAY
+654 GDIMLDTAY

-670 LTLPVNKLAMGAK
+670 LTLPVNNQ
-683 ITKK
+683 TS

>member
-1 MMKLN
+1 MKLTR
-6 KTIVLFVVLIAALVM
+6 TIILLVALTAVLFM

-26 PVTYQHVAVDSLINI
+26 HVTHHHVAVDSLINI
-41 AYQAR
+41 AYQTR
-46 NYDSIISLAN
+46 NYDSILSLAD
-56 LHQQEGSLSSIEAC
+56 LHQQEGTLSSIEAC
-70 YWRGYAYSRMRKMRM
+70 YWRGYAYSRLRKIRM
-85 AEMEWKNAIA
+85 AEIEWKKAFA
-95 QTIETDADLAY
+95 HTIETDEDLVF

-111 NRLVGLLYLKSDYG
+111 NRLAGLLYLKAEYG
-125 EAIRV
+125 QVIKV
-130 ALPAIRLL
+130 ALPAIQLL
-138 KIKDYTM
+138 KEKDYTT
-145 NNDYSNLLTFMGS
+145 NNDYFNLLTFMGC
-158 CELKLGHSSDAA
+158 CELKLDHASGAA
-170 RNFSQ
+170 HNFSQ
-175 AWQAYQRLTHANHD
+175 VLKGYQQITQANHH

-213 QEALDWTVHLDDMLQ
+213 SEALEWIDHLDSMLQ

-238 SYLDKQ
+238 SYVDKQ
-244 WARLCL
+244 WARICL

-262 KEAAQSYKA
+262 AEAAKAYQA
-271 ALQTQYAK
+271 ALKTQYAK

-286 ASNYLMAAQRW
+286 ASSYLMTAHRW
-297 DEAAD
+297 NEAAD
-302 NLQVMAEQLATYD
+302 NLQVLAAQLATYD
-315 FKMSQETI
+315 FRMTQETI
-323 HTYLLPKYLANV
+323 HTYLLPKYFANV
-335 KAHRLDSAIAVGTW
+335 KANRLDSAIAVGTW

-357 IIWQKQD
+357 IVWQKHD

-386 SNLSDQRLLTVYI
+386 SNLSDMRLLTVYI

-414 HHRSAMRL
+414 RHRAAVRL
-422 EKAYNELARANTRAE
+422 EKAYYDLERANMRAE

-462 GFTQLLTMPDMKYD
+462 GYTQLLAMPDMTYD

-496 LVNKMLELSEAKNH
+496 LVNKMLELSEAKNR
-510 SDIECTDDVTVTQ
+510 SDIECNDDVTPLQ
-523 ITSDAVNASG
+523 IAVEAIGISGVDNAS
-533 ISDAGHLTFS
+533 HLTFS
-543 MIVSPEAE
+543 MIASPECE
-551 QVHILTN
+551 EVHVQTN
-558 LQAASRALAQVLDNA
+558 LQAAARALSQVLDNA
-573 RKFTAPA
+573 RKFTIPS
-580 ESRQHEKLTDHQQ
+580 ESRQHEKPTDHQQ
-593 KVVLRISVSSN
+593 KVVLRISVSSS

-654 GNIMLDTAY
+654 GDIMLDTAY

-670 LTLPVNKLAMGAK
+670 LTLPVNK
-683 ITKK
+683 

>member
-1 MMKLN
+1 MKLTR
-6 KTIVLFVVLIAALVM
+6 TIILLVALTAVLFM

-26 PVTYQHVAVDSLINI
+26 HVTHHHVAVDSLINI
-41 AYQAR
+41 AYQTR
-46 NYDSIISLAN
+46 NYDSILSLAD
-56 LHQQEGSLSSIEAC
+56 LHQQEGTLSSIEAC
-70 YWRGYAYSRMRKMRM
+70 YWRGYAYSRLRKIRM
-85 AEMEWKNAIA
+85 AEIEWKKAFA
-95 QTIETDADLAY
+95 HTIETDEDLVF

-111 NRLVGLLYLKSDYG
+111 NRLAGLLYLKAEYG
-125 EAIRV
+125 QVIKV
-130 ALPAIRLL
+130 ALPAIQLL
-138 KIKDYTM
+138 KEKDYTT
-145 NNDYSNLLTFMGS
+145 NNDYFNLLTFMGC
-158 CELKLGHSSDAA
+158 CELKLDHASGAA
-170 RNFSQ
+170 HNFSQ
-175 AWQAYQRLTHANHD
+175 VLKGYQQITQANHH

-213 QEALDWTVHLDDMLQ
+213 SEALEWIDHLDSMLQ
-228 ECRQLPGVRE
+228 ACRQLPGVRE
-238 SYLDKQ
+238 LYVDKQ
-244 WARLCL
+244 WARICL

-262 KEAAQSYKA
+262 AEAAKAYQA
-271 ALQTQYAK
+271 ALKTQYAK

-286 ASNYLMAAQRW
+286 ASSYLMTAHRW
-297 DEAAD
+297 NEAAD
-302 NLQVMAEQLATYD
+302 NLQVLAAQLATYD
-315 FKMSQETI
+315 FRMTQETI
-323 HTYLLPKYLANV
+323 HTYLLPKYFANV
-335 KAHRLDSAIAVGTW
+335 KANRLDSAIAVGTW

-357 IIWQKQD
+357 IVWQKHD

-386 SNLSDQRLLTVYI
+386 SNLSDMRLLTVYI

-414 HHRSAMRL
+414 RHRAAVRL
-422 EKAYNELARANTRAE
+422 EKAYYDLERANMRAE

-462 GFTQLLTMPDMKYD
+462 GYTQLLAMPDMTYD

-496 LVNKMLELSEAKNH
+496 LVNKMLELSEAKNR
-510 SDIECTDDVTVTQ
+510 SDIECNDDVTPLQ
-523 ITSDAVNASG
+523 IAVEAIGISGVDNAS
-533 ISDAGHLTFS
+533 HLTFS
-543 MIVSPEAE
+543 MIASPECE
-551 QVHILTN
+551 EVHVQTN
-558 LQAASRALAQVLDNA
+558 LQAAARALSQVLDNA
-573 RKFTAPA
+573 RKFTIPS
-580 ESRQHEKLTDHQQ
+580 ESRQHEKPTDHQQ
-593 KVVLRISVSSN
+593 KVVLRISVSSS

-654 GNIMLDTAY
+654 GDIMLDTAY

-670 LTLPVNKLAMGAK
+670 LTLPVNK
-683 ITKK
+683 

>member
-1 MMKLN
+1 MMKLT
-6 KTIVLFVVLIAALVM
+6 KTIVLFVVLIAALFT
-21 SCKEH
+21 SCKEQH
-26 PVTYQHVAVDSLINI
+26 VTPQHVAVDSLINI

-46 NYDSIISLAN
+46 NYDSILSLAN
-56 LHQQEGSLSSIEAC
+56 LHQREGILSNIEAC
-70 YWRGYAYSRMRKMRM
+70 YWRGYAYSRLRKMRM
-85 AEMEWKNAIA
+85 AEMEWKNAVA
-95 QTIETDADLAY
+95 QTIETDDDLAF

-111 NRLVGLLYLKSDYG
+111 NRLVGLLYLKADYA

-138 KIKDYTM
+138 KEEKYIM
-145 NNDYSNLLTFMGS
+145 NSDYSNLLTFIGS
-158 CELKLGHSSDAA
+158 CELKLGHPADAA

-175 AWQAYQRLTHANHD
+175 AWQAYQQITKASHD

-213 QEALDWTVHLDDMLQ
+213 QEALDWTVHLDNMLQ

-238 SYLDKQ
+238 SYIDKQ
-244 WARLCL
+244 WARVCL

-262 KEAAQSYKA
+262 REAAQSYQA

-279 TGDGKVE
+279 TGDGKIE
-286 ASNYLMAAQRW
+286 ASNYLMEAQRW
-297 DEAAD
+297 NEAAD
-302 NLQVMAEQLATYD
+302 NLQVMADQLATYD
-315 FKMSQETI
+315 FKMTQETI

-349 ICQALDSA
+349 ICEALDSA
-357 IIWQKQD
+357 IVWQKRD

-386 SNLSDQRLLTVYI
+386 SSLSDQRLLTVYI

-414 HHRSAMRL
+414 RHRAAVRL
-422 EKAYNELARANTRAE
+422 EKAYYDLERANIRAE

-476 KATLDN
+476 EATLGN

-510 SDIECTDDVTVTQ
+510 SDIECNDDVTAMQ
-523 ITSDAVNASG
+523 IASEA
-533 ISDAGHLTFS
+533 ICASNINDAGHLTFN
-543 MIVSPEAE
+543 MTVSPEAE
-551 QVHILTN
+551 QVRLHTN
-558 LQAASRALAQVLDNA
+558 LQAAARALEQVLDNA

-580 ESRQHEKLTDHQQ
+580 ESRQQEKLTDHQQ
-593 KVVLRISVSSN
+593 KVVLRISVSSS

-654 GNIMLDTAY
+654 GDIILDTAY

-670 LTLPVNKLAMGAK
+670 LTLPVSNQAS
-683 ITKK
+683 

>member
-1 MMKLN
+1 MKLTR
-6 KTIVLFVVLIAALVM
+6 TIILLVALTAVLFM

-26 PVTYQHVAVDSLINI
+26 HVTHHHVAVDSLINI
-41 AYQAR
+41 AYQTR
-46 NYDSIISLAN
+46 NYDSILSLAD
-56 LHQQEGSLSSIEAC
+56 LHQQEGTLSSIEAC
-70 YWRGYAYSRMRKMRM
+70 YWRGYAYSRLRKIRM
-85 AEMEWKNAIA
+85 AEIEWKKAVA
-95 QTIETDADLAY
+95 HTIETDEDLVF

-111 NRLVGLLYLKSDYG
+111 NRLAGLLYLKAEYG
-125 EAIRV
+125 QVIKV
-130 ALPAIRLL
+130 ALPAIQLL
-138 KIKDYTM
+138 KEKDYTT
-145 NNDYSNLLTFMGS
+145 NNDYFNLLTFMGC
-158 CELKLGHSSDAA
+158 CELKLDHASGAA
-170 RNFSQ
+170 HNFSQ
-175 AWQAYQRLTHANHD
+175 VLKGYQQITQANHH

-213 QEALDWTVHLDDMLQ
+213 SEALEWIDHLDSMLQ

-238 SYLDKQ
+238 LYVDKQ
-244 WARLCL
+244 WARICL

-262 KEAAQSYKA
+262 AEAAKA
-271 ALQTQYAK
+271 YNLALQTQYAK

-286 ASNYLMAAQRW
+286 SSSYLMAAHRW

-302 NLQVMAEQLATYD
+302 NLQVLAAQLATYD
-315 FKMSQETI
+315 FRMTQETI
-323 HTYLLPKYLANV
+323 HTYLLPKYFANV
-335 KAHRLDSAIAVGTW
+335 KANRLDSAIAVGTW

-357 IIWQKQD
+357 IVWQKHD

-386 SNLSDQRLLTVYI
+386 SNLSDMRLLTVYI

-414 HHRSAMRL
+414 RHRAAVRL
-422 EKAYNELARANTRAE
+422 EKAYYDLERANMRAE

-462 GFTQLLTMPDMKYD
+462 GYTQLLAMPDMTYD

-496 LVNKMLELSEAKNH
+496 LVNKMLELSEAKNR
-510 SDIECTDDVTVTQ
+510 SDIECNDDVTPLQ
-523 ITSDAVNASG
+523 IAVEAIGISGVDNAS
-533 ISDAGHLTFS
+533 HLTFS
-543 MIVSPEAE
+543 MIASPECE
-551 QVHILTN
+551 EVHVQTN
-558 LQAASRALAQVLDNA
+558 LQAAARALSQVLDNA
-573 RKFTAPA
+573 RKFTIPS
-580 ESRQHEKLTDHQQ
+580 ESRQHEKPTDHQQ
-593 KVVLRISVSSN
+593 KVVLRISVSSS

-654 GNIMLDTAY
+654 GDIMLDTAY

-670 LTLPVNKLAMGAK
+670 LTLPVNK
-683 ITKK
+683 

>member
-1 MMKLN
+1 MKLTR
-6 KTIVLFVVLIAALVM
+6 TIILLVALTAVLFM

-26 PVTYQHVAVDSLINI
+26 HVTHHHVAVDSLINI
-41 AYQAR
+41 AYQTR
-46 NYDSIISLAN
+46 NYDSILSLAD
-56 LHQQEGSLSSIEAC
+56 LHQQEGTLSSIEAC
-70 YWRGYAYSRMRKMRM
+70 YWRGYAYSRLRKIRM
-85 AEMEWKNAIA
+85 AEIEWKKAVA
-95 QTIETDADLAY
+95 HTIETDEDLVF

-111 NRLVGLLYLKSDYG
+111 NRLAGLLYLKAEYG
-125 EAIRV
+125 QVIKV
-130 ALPAIRLL
+130 ALPAIQLL
-138 KIKDYTM
+138 KEKDYTT
-145 NNDYSNLLTFMGS
+145 NNDYFNLLTFMGC
-158 CELKLGHSSDAA
+158 CELKLDHASGAA
-170 RNFSQ
+170 HNFSQ
-175 AWQAYQRLTHANHD
+175 VSKGYQQITQANHH

-213 QEALDWTVHLDDMLQ
+213 SEALEWIDHLDSMLQ

-238 SYLDKQ
+238 LYVDKQ
-244 WARLCL
+244 WARICL

-262 KEAAQSYKA
+262 AEAAKAYQA
-271 ALQTQYAK
+271 ALKTQYAK

-286 ASNYLMAAQRW
+286 ASSYLMTAHRW
-297 DEAAD
+297 NEAAD
-302 NLQVMAEQLATYD
+302 NLQVLAAQLATYD
-315 FKMSQETI
+315 FRMTQETI
-323 HTYLLPKYLANV
+323 HTYLLPKYFANV
-335 KAHRLDSAIAVGTW
+335 KANRLDSAIAVGTW

-357 IIWQKQD
+357 IVWQKHD
-364 DAAELATIY
+364 DAGELATIY

-386 SNLSDQRLLTVYI
+386 SNLSDMRLLTVYI

-414 HHRSAMRL
+414 RHRAAVRL
-422 EKAYNELARANTRAE
+422 EKAYYDLERANMRAE

-462 GFTQLLTMPDMKYD
+462 GYTQLLAMPDMTYD

-496 LVNKMLELSEAKNH
+496 LVNKMLELSEAKNR
-510 SDIECTDDVTVTQ
+510 SDIECNDDVTPLQ
-523 ITSDAVNASG
+523 IAVEAIGISGVDNAS
-533 ISDAGHLTFS
+533 HLTFS
-543 MIVSPEAE
+543 MIASPECE
-551 QVHILTN
+551 EVHVQTN
-558 LQAASRALAQVLDNA
+558 LQAAARALSQVLDNA
-573 RKFTAPA
+573 RKFTIPS
-580 ESRQHEKLTDHQQ
+580 ESRQHEKPTDHQQ
-593 KVVLRISVSSN
+593 KVVLRISVSSS

-654 GNIMLDTAY
+654 GDIMLDTAY

-670 LTLPVNKLAMGAK
+670 LTLPVNK
-683 ITKK
+683 

>member
-1 MMKLN
+1 MMKLA
-6 KTIVLFVVLIAALVM
+6 KTIVLFVVLIATLFL
-21 SCKEH
+21 SCKEQH
-26 PVTYQHVAVDSLINI
+26 VTPQHVAVDSLINI

-46 NYDSIISLAN
+46 NYDSILSLAN
-56 LHQQEGSLSSIEAC
+56 LHQQEGTLSTIEAC
-70 YWRGYAYSRMRKMRM
+70 YWRGYAYSRLRKMRM
-85 AEMEWKNAIA
+85 AEMEWKNAVA
-95 QTIETDADLAY
+95 QTIETDVDLAY

-111 NRLVGLLYLKSDYG
+111 NRLAGLLYLKADYAG
-125 EAIRV
+125 AIRV
-130 ALPAIRLL
+130 ALPAINLL
-138 KIKDYTM
+138 KEEQYTL
-145 NNDYSNLLTFMGS
+145 NNDYSNLLTFIGS
-158 CELKLGHSSDAA
+158 CELKLGHPADAA
-170 RNFSQ
+170 RNYDQ
-175 AWQAYQRLTHANHD
+175 AWQAYQQITQANYN

-203 VDAYIQTGHY
+203 VDAYIQTEHY
-213 QEALDWTVHLDDMLQ
+213 QEALDWTTHLGNMLQ
-228 ECRQLPGVRE
+228 QCRQLPGVRDA
-238 SYLDKQ
+238 YIDKQ

-262 KEAAQSYKA
+262 EEAAQSYQF

-286 ASNYLMAAQRW
+286 ASNYLMAAHRW
-297 DEAAD
+297 NEAAN
-302 NLQVMAEQLATYD
+302 NLQVMAAQLATYD
-315 FKMSQETI
+315 FKMSQEAI
-323 HTYLLPKYLANV
+323 HTYLLPKYIANV
-335 KAHRLDSAIAVGTW
+335 KANRLDSAIAVGIW

-357 IIWQKQD
+357 IVWQKRD

-386 SNLSDQRLLTVYI
+386 SSLSDQRLLTVYI

-414 HHRSAMRL
+414 RHRSAVRL
-422 EKAYNELARANTRAE
+422 EKAYNDLARANARAE

-462 GFTQLLTMPDMKYD
+462 GFTQLLTMPDIKYD
-476 KATLDN
+476 EATLGN

-510 SDIECTDDVTVTQ
+510 SDIECNDEVTALQ
-523 ITSDAVNASG
+523 IASDAISASG
-533 ISDAGHLTFS
+533 IDEAGHLTFS
-543 MIVSPEAE
+543 LITSPEAE
-551 QVHILTN
+551 QDLIQTN
-558 LQAASRALAQVLDNA
+558 LNAAARALSLILDNA

-654 GNIMLDTAY
+654 GDIMLDTAY

-670 LTLPVNKLAMGAK
+670 LTLPVNKQAS
-683 ITKK
+683 

>member
-1 MMKLN
+1 MKLA
-6 KTIVLFVVLIAALVM
+6 KTIVLFVVLIATLFL
-21 SCKEH
+21 SCKEQH
-26 PVTYQHVAVDSLINI
+26 VTPQHVAVDSLINI

-46 NYDSIISLAN
+46 NYDSILSLAN
-56 LHQQEGSLSSIEAC
+56 LHQQEGTLSTIEAC
-70 YWRGYAYSRMRKMRM
+70 YWRGYAYSRLRKMRM
-85 AEMEWKNAIA
+85 AEMEWKNAVA
-95 QTIETDADLAY
+95 QTIETDVDLAY

-111 NRLVGLLYLKSDYG
+111 NRLAGLLYLKADYAG
-125 EAIRV
+125 AIRV
-130 ALPAIRLL
+130 ALPAINLL
-138 KIKDYTM
+138 KEEQYTL
-145 NNDYSNLLTFMGS
+145 NNDYSNLLTFIGS
-158 CELKLGHSSDAA
+158 CELKLGHPADAA
-170 RNFSQ
+170 RNYDQ
-175 AWQAYQRLTHANHD
+175 AWQAYQQITQANYN

-203 VDAYIQTGHY
+203 VDAYIQTEHY
-213 QEALDWTVHLDDMLQ
+213 QEALDWTTHLGNMLQ
-228 ECRQLPGVRE
+228 QCRQLPGVRDA
-238 SYLDKQ
+238 YIDKQ

-262 KEAAQSYKA
+262 EEAAQSYQF

-286 ASNYLMAAQRW
+286 ASNYLMAAHRW
-297 DEAAD
+297 NEAAN
-302 NLQVMAEQLATYD
+302 NLQVMAAQLATYD
-315 FKMSQETI
+315 FKMTQEAI
-323 HTYLLPKYLANV
+323 HTYLLPKYIANV
-335 KAHRLDSAIAVGTW
+335 KANRLDSAIAVGIW

-357 IIWQKQD
+357 IVWQKRD

-386 SNLSDQRLLTVYI
+386 SSLSDQRLLTVYI

-414 HHRSAMRL
+414 RHRSAVRL
-422 EKAYNELARANTRAE
+422 EKAYNDLARANARAE

-462 GFTQLLTMPDMKYD
+462 GFTQLLTMPDIKYD
-476 KATLDN
+476 EATLGN

-510 SDIECTDDVTVTQ
+510 SDIECNDEVTALQ
-523 ITSDAVNASG
+523 IASDAISASG
-533 ISDAGHLTFS
+533 IDEAGHLTFS
-543 MIVSPEAE
+543 LITSPEAE
-551 QVHILTN
+551 QDLIQTN
-558 LQAASRALAQVLDNA
+558 LNAAARALSLILDNA

-654 GNIMLDTAY
+654 GDIMLDTAY

-670 LTLPVNKLAMGAK
+670 LTLPVNKQAS
-683 ITKK
+683 

>member
-6 KTIVLFVVLIAALVM
+6 KTILFFVTLAAVLFT
-21 SCKEH
+21 SCGEH
-26 PVTYQHVAVDSLINI
+26 HVTQRHVAVDSLISI

-46 NYDSIISLAN
+46 NYDSILSLAD
-56 LHQQEGSLSSIEAC
+56 LHQQEGTLSTIEAC
-70 YWRGYAYSRMRKMRM
+70 YWRGYAYSRQRKIRM
-85 AEMEWKNAIA
+85 AEIEWKRAVA
-95 QTIETDADLAY
+95 QPIESDEDLVY

-111 NRLVGLLYLKSDYG
+111 NRLTGLLYLKAEYG
-125 EAIRV
+125 QAIQV
-130 ALPAIRLL
+130 ALPAIQLL
-138 KIKDYTM
+138 KEMGYTK
-145 NNDYSNLLTFMGS
+145 NNDYFNLLTFIGG
-158 CELKLGHSSDAA
+158 CELKLDQPEEAANNFAQVWKGFQQITKSIHS
-170 RNFSQ
+170 
-175 AWQAYQRLTHANHD
+175 

-213 QEALDWTVHLDDMLQ
+213 QEALDWTTHLGNMLQ
-228 ECRQLPGVRE
+228 QCRQLPGVRDA
-238 SYLDKQ
+238 YIDKQ

-262 KEAAQSYKA
+262 EEAAQSYQL

-286 ASNYLMAAQRW
+286 ASNYLMAAHRW
-297 DEAAD
+297 NEAAD
-302 NLQVMAEQLATYD
+302 NLQVMASQLAKYD

-335 KAHRLDSAIAVGTW
+335 KANRLDSAIAVGSW
-349 ICQALDSA
+349 ICEALDSA
-357 IIWQKQD
+357 IVWQKRD

-373 ETQQKENELMEQR
+373 ETQQKENELMKQR
-386 SNLSDQRLLTVYI
+386 SSLSDLRLLLVYI

-414 HHRSAMRL
+414 RHRAAVRL
-422 EKAYNELARANTRAE
+422 EKAYYDLERANVRAE

-462 GFTQLLTMPDMKYD
+462 GFTQLLTMPDITYD

-482 IKEQITENTDRITN
+482 IKEQVTENTDRITN

-510 SDIECTDDVTVTQ
+510 SDIECNDEVTAQQ
-523 ITSDAVNASG
+523 IASEAIGASG
-533 ISDAGHLTFS
+533 INDAGHLTFS
-543 MIVSPEAE
+543 MIMSPEAE
-551 QVHILTN
+551 KVLIQTN
-558 LQAASRALAQVLDNA
+558 LQAAARALSQVLDNA

-593 KVVLRISVSSN
+593 KVVLRISVSAN
-604 RLFFSVED
+604 RMFFSVED

-654 GNIMLDTAY
+654 GDIMLDTAY

-670 LTLPVNKLAMGAK
+670 LTLPVNKQES
-683 ITKK
+683 